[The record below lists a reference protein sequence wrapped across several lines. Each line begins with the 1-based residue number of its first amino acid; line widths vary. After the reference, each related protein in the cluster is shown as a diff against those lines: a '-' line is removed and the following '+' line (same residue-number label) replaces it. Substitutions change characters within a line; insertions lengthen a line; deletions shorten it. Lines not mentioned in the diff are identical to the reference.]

1 MDELRHIWPWLWP
14 TALLVALAVAVF
26 ALGRRFLGHGAHAL
40 EDPTWRRFGRWL
52 SVVLLASG
60 GALWLTVTPVL
71 PTAVQALWDGVW
83 PWVWP
88 TLLAAAMFASARAL
102 SPWFERGLATRL
114 AATAPDDVAQLTVH
128 RVALAILLGGSVGT
142 LFLWASWV
150 PLPPSVSDFLDQRVA
165 GWVGASMTLIAWV
178 ALGLFGTRHF
188 VAFLERR
195 AARTPTELDDAL
207 VSALRRPLWFA
218 VLVAGLAI
226 FAGIAPLPPSFVRT
240 VNLAISGAVVFLV
253 VMFLASFVSDWMR
266 RRSRTSTVLRTSGSV
281 LRAAAKASIYFIGI
295 LTVLSTVGIDVTPLL
310 TSLGIGSLAIGLA
323 LQKTL
328 EDFLAGLFLAADQ
341 PIRVGD
347 YIRLGEDEEGEVLT
361 IGWRTTRIR
370 TRSDVQVI
378 MPNSKLASST
388 IINRSRP
395 TSEMSFTVPI
405 GVDYDSDLDLA
416 ADLAVEVARDLQ
428 NHHPNGVPGYD
439 PVVVFEAF
447 GESSIDLRVWLRARD
462 WERYFR
468 LRDAFI
474 RGVTLRF
481 REAHINIPFPI
492 RTLDV
497 RAGVRLPLDTS
508 SPGGPGAAS
517 PPGPASAGVAP
528 VDGA

>member
-1 MDELRHIWPWLWP
+1 VDALRDIWPWAWP
-14 TALLVALAVAVF
+14 TVLLLALALGVAVGTRRY
-26 ALGRRFLGHGAHAL
+26 LGAGEHAL
-40 EDPTWRRFGRWL
+40 TDPSWRRYGRWL
-52 SVVLLASG
+52 AAVVLAG
-60 GALWLTVTPVL
+60 GVALWLTVTPVL
-71 PTAVQALWDGVW
+71 PASVQALWDAVW
-83 PWVWP
+83 PWAWP
-88 TLLAAAMFASARAL
+88 TLLAAAMFATARAI
-102 SPWFERGLATRL
+102 SPWFERGLASRL
-114 AATAPDDVAQLTVH
+114 AASAPDEVARVTVH

-142 LFLWASWV
+142 LYLWASWV
-150 PLPPSVSDFLDQRVA
+150 PMPAAVSDFLDRRVA
-165 GWVGASMTLIAWV
+165 GWVGASIALIAWV
-178 ALGLFGTRHF
+178 ALGLFGTRHL
-188 VAFLERR
+188 VAFLGRR
-195 AARTPTELDDAL
+195 AARTTTELDDAL
-207 VSALRRPLWFA
+207 VAALRRPLWFA

-226 FAGIAPLPPSFVRT
+226 FAGIAPLPPGLVRT
-240 VNLAISGAVVFLV
+240 VNLAISGAAVFLV

-281 LRAAAKASIYFIGI
+281 LRAAAKAGIYFIGI

-347 YIRLGEDEEGEVLT
+347 YIRLGDDEEGEVLT

-370 TRSDVQVI
+370 TRSDIQVI

-395 TSEMSFTVPI
+395 TSEMSFTIPI
-405 GVDYDSDLDLA
+405 GVDYDTDLDQA
-416 ADLAVEVARDLQ
+416 ADIAIEVARDLQ
-428 NHHPNGVPGYD
+428 NHHPNGVPGFD

-474 RGVTLRF
+474 RAVTLRY
-481 REAHINIPFPI
+481 REAGINIPFPI
-492 RTLDV
+492 RTLDL
-497 RAGVRLPLDTS
+497 RPGVRFPLDLPS
-508 SPGGPGAAS
+508 GDAPPPPPSAPPAAVHGA
-517 PPGPASAGVAP
+517 
-528 VDGA
+528 

>member
-1 MDELRHIWPWLWP
+1 M
-14 TALLVALAVAVF
+14 LLLALAVGVS
-26 ALGRRFLGHGAHAL
+26 LGGRRYLGTGEHAL
-40 EDPTWRRFGRWL
+40 SDPSWRRYGRWL
-52 SVVLLASG
+52 TVVVLAG
-60 GALWLTVTPVL
+60 GVALWLTVTPVL
-71 PTAVQALWDGVW
+71 PSSVQVLWDAVW
-83 PWVWP
+83 PWTWP
-88 TLLAAAMFASARAL
+88 TLLAAAMFATSRAI
-102 SPWFERGLATRL
+102 SPWFEQGLATRL
-114 AATAPDDVAQLTVH
+114 AAAAPDEVARVTVH
-128 RVALAILLGGSVGT
+128 RVALGILLGGSLGT

-150 PLPPSVSDFLDQRVA
+150 PLPATVAHFLDERVA
-165 GWVGASMTLIAWV
+165 GWVGASIALIGWV
-178 ALGLFGTRHF
+178 AVGLFGTRHLMT
-188 VAFLERR
+188 FLERR
-195 AARTPTELDDAL
+195 AALTPTELDDAL
-207 VSALRRPLWFA
+207 VVALRRPLWFA
-218 VLVAGLAI
+218 VLVAGLAL
-226 FAGIAPLPPSFVRT
+226 FAGIAPLPDGLVRT
-240 VNLAISGAVVFLV
+240 GNLAISGALVFLV
-253 VMFLASFVSDWMR
+253 VMFLASLVSEWMR

-347 YIRLGEDEEGEVLT
+347 YIRLGDDEEGEVLT

-370 TRSDVQVI
+370 TRSDIQVI

-388 IINRSRP
+388 IVNRSRP

-405 GVDYDSDLDLA
+405 GVDYD
-416 ADLAVEVARDLQ
+416 ADLEQAAEIAIEVARDLQ
-428 NHHPNGVPGYD
+428 NHHRGGVPGYD

-462 WERYFR
+462 WERFFR

-474 RGVTLRF
+474 RGVTLRY
-481 REAHINIPFPI
+481 REAGINIPFPI

-497 RAGVRLPLDTS
+497 RAGVRLPVEVPPL
-508 SPGGPGAAS
+508 AAAVTA
-517 PPGPASAGVAP
+517 PSAPSAPSANVPP